1 MKRLAWSL
9 LTLLFMQLTLSM
21 PAMAQA
27 PIPSGQERKPPFP
40 DEPGRPLVMIGPEME
55 QAAFR
60 FLETYHPSRADDL
73 KRMKMMQP
81 ERYSRM
87 IVDIFQRAERLRMF
101 QKEDPE
107 RYELEVRQETLDE
120 KTFSLAQAYRNA
132 KDEKEKQS
140 LKQQLESTVSEH
152 FDVREQIKESEL
164 KRMESDLQRLK
175 ERLKQRKA
183 NKSEVVKQRVNQ
195 LMTIGS
201 GLEWD

>member
-1 MKRLAWSL
+1 MKHLAWSL

-21 PAMAQA
+21 PAMAQ
-27 PIPSGQERKPPFP
+27 EKKPPFP
-40 DEPGRPLVMIGPEME
+40 DEPGRPPMMIGPEME
-55 QAAFR
+55 QVAFR
-60 FLETYHPSRADDL
+60 FLETYHPSRADEL
-73 KRMKMMQP
+73 KRIKMIQP
-81 ERYSRM
+81 ERYRRM

-107 RYELEVRQETLDE
+107 RYELEVHQETIDE
-120 KTFSLAQAYRNA
+120 KTFSLAQAYRNT
-132 KDEKEKQS
+132 KDEKEKQNF
-140 LKQQLESTVSEH
+140 KQQLESTVSEH

-183 NKSEVVKQRVNQ
+183 SKSEVVKQRVNQ